1 MVSEGTVVV
10 EDVSDALSE
19 AREDVARFLLS
30 YKFAIDTLMAKVNI
44 LNEEFRYTNDHNP
57 IEHVN
62 SRLKSPTSILEKARR
77 RGVPLDLESI
87 SKEILDI
94 AGIRVTCSFVSDT
107 YTIRDMLSG
116 HEDIQVVEERDYVR
130 SPKPNGYR
138 SLHLLVR
145 TPVRMSDRTVEVPV
159 EIQIRTIA
167 MDFWASLE
175 HKIYYKYA
183 KSVPQNLLDELR
195 TAAETANR
203 LDETMERLHDEVREL
218 GDRAQEPLPG
228 PEELRRLPIADE
240 LLGAL
245 ANRINARRTD

>member
-1 MVSEGTVVV
+1 M
-10 EDVSDALSE
+10 
-19 AREDVARFLLS
+19 S

-57 IEHVN
+57 IEHVG
-62 SRLKSPTSILEKARR
+62 SRLKTPYSILEKARR
-77 RGVPLDLESI
+77 RGVPLDLDSI
-87 SKEILDI
+87 AKEILDI

-107 YTIRDMLSG
+107 YAIRDMLAG
-116 HEDIQVVEERDYVR
+116 HEDIRITEEKDYIR
-130 SPKPNGYR
+130 SPKANGYR
-138 SLHLLVR
+138 SLHLLVC

-183 KSVPQNLLDELR
+183 KAVPQDLLDELR

-203 LDETMERLHDEVREL
+203 LDVTMERLHGEVREL
-218 GDRAQEPLPG
+218 GDRAQNPLPG
-228 PEELRRLPIADE
+228 PDELRRLPIAAE
-240 LLGAL
+240 LLDAL
-245 ANRINARRTD
+245 ADRVNSRRSD

>member
-77 RGVPLDLESI
+77 RGVSLDLESI

-116 HEDIQVVEERDYVR
+116 HEDIEVVEERDYVR

-145 TPVRMSDRTVEVPV
+145 IPVRMSDRTVEVPV

-175 HKIYYKYA
+175 HKIYYKF
-183 KSVPQNLLDELR
+183 SNQVPSHLVESLTDAAAAASELDAR
-195 TAAETANR
+195 
-203 LDETMERLHDEVREL
+203 MERLHREAHGVPRREL
-218 GDRAQEPLPG
+218 PPPPPRVVQV
-228 PEELRRLPIADE
+228 
-240 LLGAL
+240 
-245 ANRINARRTD
+245 